1 MLAPTQLVDAIASS
15 PAVWIRELALTRWR
29 NHKETR
35 VSLQPGVSL
44 FVGPN
49 GQGKTNILEAIGY
62 LSTLASHRVNGAQA
76 LICDTHDD
84 ATIFGTLSHQSR
96 DVTVGLTLKRRGA
109 SAATVSGN
117 TAKVSE
123 VPRWVS
129 AVLFAPEDSAI
140 VRGEPGFRRAFL
152 DHLVISGSPSMAAV
166 YQDFDRVLK
175 QRNSLLKSLRKNGP
189 RGELSTLDVWDES
202 FISLSAEIVDQRM
215 EHLLGILPLVNSNY
229 ATIAGGDEVQATYI
243 PKGYSLPSDRVERLE
258 IKSALT
264 AALALHRKDEIDRG
278 MSLIGPQRDDLE
290 LLISQRPARS
300 HASQGETWSLA
311 LSLRLATATWLKQE
325 RPSGDPII
333 MLDDVFAELDAKRR
347 GHLVEMISGYEQIL
361 ITSAVEEDVPQSL
374 RGQVFD
380 VAGGVVTPR

>member
-1 MLAPTQLVDAIASS
+1 
-15 PAVWIRELALTRWR
+15 VWISELALTRWR

-62 LSTLASHRVNGAQA
+62 LSTLASHRVNGPQA

-215 EHLLGILPLVNSNY
+215 AHLLAILPLVNSNY

-243 PKGYSLPSDRVERLE
+243 PKGYSLPTNRVERLE